1 MLIFEEFPHI
11 KDGRT
16 YAKLSINF
24 EGSLKL
30 APDKNARNILYRIH
44 IFKVWPSLN
53 IALRQIQTD
62 VCIERNST

>member
-30 APDKNARNILYRIH
+30 APDKNARNILY
-44 IFKVWPSLN
+44 
-53 IALRQIQTD
+53 
-62 VCIERNST
+62 